1 MRKLLVMNRRKSL
14 INITLATAAAF
25 GVIAGCGGRE
35 DNATSS
41 SPGGGAAQETLTMG
55 TSPDYPPYEFKDTAS
70 GSSEVQGFDVDIA
83 NYVAKELGFKLEIK
97 ESDFNGLIPS
107 LQANRVDFVM
117 AGMTPTEERKK
128 NVDFSE
134 IYYEAKNTIV
144 AKKGTNFTK
153 LEDLAGKKVGVQL
166 GSTQEK
172 TLKDA
177 AKGIQGI
184 TPVARN
190 RIPELIQEIKA
201 NRIEAAVV
209 EDTVAKGYVANNPDL
224 VFNTI
229 PSNPEEAGSAI
240 AFPKGSERVEDFNRV
255 LKEMKENGEMEKLVQ
270 KWFEKK

>member
-1 MRKLLVMNRRKSL
+1 MLLSKKFKWLFTFSLVAVLVMNV
-14 INITLATAAAF
+14 TTA
-25 GVIAGCGGRE
+25 CN
-35 DNATSS
+35 NATSS
-41 SPGGGAAQETLTMG
+41 NQAAQPAGNTEQKTLTMG
-55 TSPDYPPYEFKDTAS
+55 TSPDYPPYEYKDTAS
-70 GSSEVQGFDVDIA
+70 GSSEVIGFDVDIA
-83 NYVAKELGFKLEIK
+83 KHITKELGYNLEIK

-144 AKKGTNFTK
+144 TQKGKNYTK
-153 LEDLAGKKVGVQL
+153 LEDLAGRKVGVQL

-177 AKGIQGI
+177 AEKIQGI
-184 TPVARN
+184 TPVTRN

-201 NRIEAAVV
+201 GRIEAAII
-209 EDTVAKGYVANNPDL
+209 EDTVAKGYTQNNTDL

-229 PSNPEEAGSAI
+229 PNNPGEAGSAI
-240 AFPKGSERVEDFNRV
+240 AFPKGSELVDDFNREIN
-255 LKEMKENGEMEKLVQ
+255 EMKQSGELERLAR
-270 KWFEKK
+270 KWFEKQ